1 MKPIVECFLPLS
13 EDSKV
18 TFILSDTTKYSG
30 IVKKSICHKDKYF
43 IRVNELFSNKNAVND
58 IFKAFFGI
66 GYIGVLEKLNINAIF
81 EGAWPRTSLE
91 DLEII
96 LRIMKGECTNVG
108 VSQSKPSLDFSK
120 FRFRIGDDI
129 LYDGEV
135 HKIVGYFFG
144 NGFNNFKDSYGYVIN
159 NKDFGHDGSV
169 SSYDEQ
175 GNEITFKGTQDKWNI
190 NEYTAEKITIKQ
202 NENENQLQREEVGIR
217 GQSPRPGCAVCNRK
231 HKARIAVKSLSYKT
245 FFGKS

>member
-1 MKPIVECFLPLS
+1 MKPTVECSLPLFEGS
-13 EDSKV
+13 EV

-30 IVKKSICHKDKYF
+30 IVRKSVCHKDKYF
-43 IRVNELFSNKNAVND
+43 IRVNELFSNGNVVND

-91 DLEII
+91 DLEIV
-96 LRIMKGECTNVG
+96 LRIMKGEYTNVG

-135 HKIVGYFFG
+135 HKIVGYFFR
-144 NGFNNFKDSYGYVIN
+144 NGFNNFKDPYGYVIN
-159 NKDFGHDGSV
+159 DKDYGHDGSV
-169 SSYDEQ
+169 NSYDEQ
-175 GNEITFKGTQDKWNI
+175 GNEIAFRGTGDKWNI
-190 NEYTAEKITIKQ
+190 HECDAKKIK
-202 NENENQLQREEVGIR
+202 NENENQLQRKEAGVR

>member
-1 MKPIVECFLPLS
+1 MKPIVECFFPLS
-13 EDSKV
+13 NGSKV

-30 IVKKSICHKDKYF
+30 SVIKTELYNGTYYICIDAPFHTEEIVDS
-43 IRVNELFSNKNAVND
+43 

-66 GYIGVLEKLNINAIF
+66 ECADVTEKLNINAHGNGI
-81 EGAWPRTSLE
+81 WPYTSLE
-91 DLEII
+91 DLELV
-96 LRIMKGECTNVG
+96 LRIMKGEFTNVSA
-108 VSQSKPSLDFSK
+108 SQSKPSLDFSK

-144 NGFNNFKDSYGYVIN
+144 SGFNNFKDSYGYVIN

-175 GNEITFKGTQDKWNI
+175 GNQITFKDTQDKWNI
-190 NEYTAEKITIKQ
+190 KEYTAEKITNKQ
-202 NENENQLQREEVGIR
+202 NENQLQREEVGVG
-217 GQSPRPGCAVCNRK
+217 GQSPRPGYAVCNRK
-231 HKARIAVKSLSYKT
+231 HKARITVKSLSYET